1 MKQKKTR
8 NSFLIFKLLF
18 FPFWI
23 LYLICFKKP
32 DPHVIGERYERQ
44 ICRKLRRRHFTNVQQ
59 TPRSGDH
66 GIDIIAFKYGKS
78 YAIQCKYYTI
88 PVSNRAV
95 QEAYSGCSF
104 YGCDIP
110 VVVTNNTFTRPAIRE
125 AEQNGVELW
134 AESRIPRLS
143 PASNWRHVL
152 YCLWMG
158 LLALPSIGCLGSAVY
173 FQFHGGNPEYVRL
186 SLMLEVPCLLLL
198 ILSRQVHRFFL
209 NRKLKNLTPP

>member
-1 MKQKKTR
+1 MKQKKKGR
-8 NSFLIFKLLF
+8 FPLLLKILF

-23 LYLICFKKP
+23 FYLICFRKP
-32 DPHVIGERYERQ
+32 DPHVIGERYERK
-44 ICRKLRRRHFTNVQQ
+44 ICRKLKRRRFTKVQL

-104 YGCDIP
+104 YGCDVP
-110 VVVTNNTFTRPAIRE
+110 VVVTNNTFTRPAVRE

-134 AESRIPRLS
+134 PESRIPKLS
-143 PASNWRHVL
+143 PASSLSHMAYR
-152 YCLWMG
+152 LWMG
-158 LLALPSIGCLGSAVY
+158 LLALLAMGFLGAAAY
-173 FQFHGGNPEYVRL
+173 FHFQANAPEYVRL
-186 SLMLEVPCLLLL
+186 SLMLESPCLLLL
-198 ILSRQVHRFFL
+198 FLSVQVHRIL
-209 NRKLKNLTPP
+209 LRRKLRNLTPP